1 MLADF
6 LARRTVATLPASLLH
21 DQAIRILDPACGDGE
36 LLVALVRALAEAGCS
51 YDQIIVCG
59 FDQDPAA
66 VETARVRIAE
76 LNVGRLEIEVA
87 NFLETFE
94 QIEGYDCII
103 SNPPYV
109 RTQVMGGVQAQRLAK
124 QFGLKGRVDLYQ
136 VFTAAILQCL
146 NPEAAVGLLTSNRFL
161 TVKAGASMRK
171 MLRQQLQLNQIFDL
185 GDSRLFEAAVLPVI
199 FTGKK
204 LVVDD
209 ESDDSTPTEFCRI
222 YRSASEVGGEGCL
235 LDLIEQTTE
244 TGAVATQQGNFE
256 VQRGFLSG
264 NDVWQLTNAQ
274 TQRWL
279 KRISKRQRYR
289 FSDVAEIKVGIKTTA
304 DKVFIGDDW
313 PEGMELLQPLLTHH
327 IADRW
332 RCETPSKQVL
342 YPYDLAAHK
351 RTVVDLNEYPVA
363 AEYFRSNKVRLS
375 SRKYLIDAGR
385 QWFEIWVPQ
394 QPNRWRR
401 PKIVWPDISEHP
413 KFFLDESGAIVNG
426 DCYWLTLRE
435 GFEDDWLFLIL
446 AIANSEIA
454 TQYYDFVFCNK
465 LYAGRR
471 RFMTQYV
478 ADFPLP
484 DLEGELAQQVV
495 KETKKLTAGGED
507 DGSLNELVK
516 QLMLE
521 K

>member
-1 MLADF
+1 VAALPESYLAN
-6 LARRTVATLPASLLH
+6 RT
-21 DQAIRILDPACGDGE
+21 IRVLDPACGDGE
-36 LLVALVRALAEAGCS
+36 LLVALTRALSEAGVS
-51 YDQIIVCG
+51 SQQIIVGG

-66 VETARVRIAE
+66 VELARVRIAE
-76 LNVGRLEIEVA
+76 LNVGRSEILVA

-94 QIEGYDCII
+94 QLEGYDCII

-109 RTQVMGGVQAQRLAK
+109 RTQVMGGARAQRLAK

-136 VFTAAILQCL
+136 VFTAAILRCL
-146 NPEAAVGLLTSNRFL
+146 APEAAVGLLTSNRFL

-171 MLRQQLQLNQIFDL
+171 MLREHLQLNQIFDL

-199 FTGKK
+199 FTGNK
-204 LVVDD
+204 L
-209 ESDDSTPTEFCRI
+209 EADSNTGKRERTEFCRI
-222 YRSASEVGGEGCL
+222 YRNDSEAVGSECL
-235 LDLIEQTTE
+235 LDLIEQTTQ
-244 TGAVATQQGNFE
+244 TGAVTTQQGNYE
-256 VQRGFLSG
+256 LERGFLAG
-264 NDVWQLTNAQ
+264 DDVWQLTNAHS
-274 TQRWL
+274 QRWL
-279 KRISKRQRYR
+279 KRIKKRQRYR

-304 DKVFIGDDW
+304 DKVFIGDAW

-327 IADRW
+327 VAERW
-332 RCETPSKQVL
+332 SCQKPKKRVL
-342 YPYDLAAHK
+342 YPYDLAAPK
-351 RTVVDLNEYPVA
+351 RTVVDLIDYPIA
-363 AEYFRSNKVRLS
+363 AAHLRSNKVQLS
-375 SRKYLIDAGR
+375 ARKYLIDAGR
-385 QWFEIWVPQ
+385 QWFEIWVAQ
-394 QPNRWRR
+394 QPSAWRR

-413 KFFLDESGAIVNG
+413 NFFLDDSGALVNG

-484 DLEGELAQQVV
+484 DLEDELAQRVV
-495 KETKKLTAGGED
+495 KQTKNLTAGGED
-507 DGSLNELVK
+507 DGSLNKLVK
-516 QLMLE
+516 QLMLG